1 MGTPK
6 TVLQCLAVAV
16 MVVKAMVEVE
26 TEVMVVV
33 GKNIRAFALK
43 CLTHSFFLPALMVAC
58 DNSEIAILV

>member
-1 MGTPK
+1 
-6 TVLQCLAVAV
+6 
-16 MVVKAMVEVE
+16 MVEAE

-58 DNSEIAILV
+58 DNSEIVILV